1 MQQHTLNVLVQDH
14 PGILTRT
21 VSLLRRRAYN
31 IASLA
36 VGHSETAGVSRMTVV
51 VDATDAT
58 QVVRQLD
65 GLIEVLAVHDLTA
78 SGAVQRETVLAR
90 IVAPGS
96 RLAAVVT
103 LALED
108 GARVLDVGG
117 EAVILEL
124 TDTPERVEAFIG
136 RLRPA
141 GIAELRRTGTLA
153 MTRGGQNADREAS
166 FQSQADGV
174 AGDNDQ

>member
-14 PGILTRT
+14 PGVLNRT

-36 VGHSETAGVSRMTVV
+36 VGHSEIPGISRMTVV

-58 QVVRQLD
+58 QVVKQLD
-65 GLIEVLAVHDLTA
+65 RLVEVLAVHDVTYA
-78 SGAVQRETVLAR
+78 SAVQRETVLAR
-90 IVAPGS
+90 IVAPGD

-108 GARVLDVGG
+108 GARVVDV
-117 EAVILEL
+117 ASDALILEL
-124 TDTPERVEAFIG
+124 TDTPERVEAFIS

-141 GIAELRRTGTLA
+141 GIAELRRTGKLA
-153 MTRGGQNADREAS
+153 MMRGDADAGLETP
-166 FQSQADGV
+166 FQSQADGA
-174 AGDNDQ
+174 AGDDPQ